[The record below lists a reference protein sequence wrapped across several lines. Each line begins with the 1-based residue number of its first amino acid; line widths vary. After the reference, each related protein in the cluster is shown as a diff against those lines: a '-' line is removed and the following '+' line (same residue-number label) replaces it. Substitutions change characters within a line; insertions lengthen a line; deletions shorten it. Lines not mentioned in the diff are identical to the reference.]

1 MNWNYKRLLMDFAK
15 GESSAI
21 LKKAE
26 HGLERETLRI
36 SKNAKLSENSHPQ
49 SFGSP
54 LMNPHIST
62 DFSEPQ
68 LELITPVFKTQKSLL
83 DYLKS
88 LHAFAA
94 QNLPKGELLW
104 PFSMPASLPKN
115 HEDIPLANYGK
126 SFAAKKRTIY
136 RRGLSYRY
144 GRKMQTISGIHYN
157 FSFPK
162 EFWDFLYKKLGNKSQ
177 NKQDFIS
184 SGYFRMIQNFT
195 QISWLDS
202 YLFGTSPAI
211 DKSYLNRPTFAL
223 KKLKGDTYY
232 GKYATSLR
240 MSSFGYCCKVQ
251 SLLNI
256 SFQNIE
262 NYVSDLRKAI
272 STPFKKYSK
281 IGLEKDGQKLQL
293 NDHFLQIPNE
303 YYAAIRPKQEV
314 KLGEDILEKLLQNG
328 IQYLEIRTVD
338 IDPNESIGVTEKHL
352 QFLHL
357 LMIYCLFK
365 DPQRITAKSQLE
377 NIKNHDLV
385 AIYGRKTNLKL
396 NFNGQKITLKK
407 WGNEVLSEIMEIAEL
422 FDLNDKNQ
430 KYTTLLKEQ
439 IAKINDPNLTPS
451 ARFLQQIEQKGFL
464 ETGQKL
470 AQKNLEF
477 FKNHKINATSL
488 KRFENEAAL
497 SIKENVKLENLNA
510 QQTEGF
516 EDMEYSTQLLI
527 KAAQKR
533 GIKID
538 IIDRKANFLR
548 LTKGNVS
555 RYIQQATFTPLDS
568 VTTYLITGNKN
579 ITKKLLQQNK
589 INVPL
594 GQDYTDLESALKDY
608 NLYAG
613 KKLVVKPT
621 TTNYGIGIHFIDAN
635 DKKAFEKAV
644 TSCLKMDKTVIVEEF
659 VEGEEHRFLVMGER
673 VVGVLKRVP
682 ANIVGDGKSTIK
694 ELIKE
699 KNFFR
704 VYPGFIKL
712 GKTEL
717 EMLKAQR
724 LTANSILEKDQ
735 KIFLRKNS
743 NISTGGDAIGLTN
756 EFPNYFKK
764 IAVKAAKVA
773 EAKICGI
780 DMIIKGK
787 NYSIIELNYNPVLKP
802 HAFPHGGHPVDVT
815 TPLLDLLGF

>member
-1 MNWNYKRLLMDFAK
+1 MNFTFGQIHREFSKDKNL
-15 GESSAI
+15 SI

-26 HGLERETLRI
+26 HGLERETIRI
-36 SKNAKLSENSHPQ
+36 TQNGKLSKNPHSQ

-68 LELITPVFKTQKSLL
+68 LELISPVFKTQGNLL
-83 DYLKS
+83 KYLEN
-88 LHAFAA
+88 LHAFIAR
-94 QNLPKGELLW
+94 NLYKNELLW
-104 PFSMPASLPKN
+104 PFSMPPLLPKN
-115 HEDIPLANYGK
+115 HEDIPLANYGN

-157 FSFPK
+157 FSFPG
-162 EFWDFLYKKLGNKSQ
+162 EFWNLLYEKFAVKSET
-177 NKQDFIS
+177 KQDFITS
-184 SGYFRMIQNFT
+184 CYFRIIQNFL

-202 YLFGTSPAI
+202 YLFGTCPAI
-211 DKSYLNRPTFAL
+211 DKSYLSKSTFRL
-223 KKLKGDTYY
+223 KKFKNDTYFGMY
-232 GKYATSLR
+232 SASLR

-256 SFQNIE
+256 SFQNLE
-262 NYVSDLRKAI
+262 SYGKDLKKAI
-272 STPFKKYSK
+272 NTPYKKYYR
-281 IGLEKDGQKLQL
+281 IGLVKDGITLQL
-293 NDHFLQIPNE
+293 NDHYLQIPNE
-303 YYAAIRPKQEV
+303 YYAVIRPKQSIS
-314 KLGEDILEKLLQNG
+314 LGEDILEKLITQG
-328 IQYLEIRTVD
+328 IKYLEIRTVD
-338 IDPNESIGVTEKHL
+338 IDPNSPIGVTEEHL

-357 LMIYCLFK
+357 LMLYCLFK
-365 DPQRITAKSQLE
+365 EPPGIDAKTQLQ
-377 NIKNHDLV
+377 NIKNHDQVSL
-385 AIYGRKTNLKL
+385 YGRKPWLKL
-396 NFNGQKITLKK
+396 RRNNEKISLKK
-407 WGNEVLSEIMEIAEL
+407 WSNEILSEMIKIAEL
-422 FDLNDKNQ
+422 FDSKGQNQ
-430 KYTTLLKEQ
+430 HYKKIIQNQ
-439 IAKINDPNLTPS
+439 IAKIDDPNLTPS
-451 ARFLQQIEQKGFL
+451 AQFLEQIRQQGFL
-464 ETGQKL
+464 KTGQKL

-477 FKNHKINATSL
+477 FKQYKISQKINHG
-488 KRFENEAAL
+488 FQNEAAL
-497 SIKENVKLENLNA
+497 SIKENRKLENLNA

-527 KAAQKR
+527 KAAKKR
-533 GIKID
+533 NIKIE

-548 LTKGNVS
+548 LSKGKVS
-555 RYIQQATFTPLDS
+555 RYIKQATFTPLDS

-594 GQDYTDLESALKDY
+594 GQDYSDLQGALKDY
-608 NLYAG
+608 HLYAG
-613 KKLVVKPT
+613 KKLVIKPT
-621 TTNYGIGIHFIDAN
+621 TTNYGIGIHFIEAN
-635 DKKAFEKAV
+635 NKKAFEKAV
-644 TSCLKMDKTVIVEEF
+644 KECLKIDKTMIVEEF
-659 VEGEEHRFLVMGER
+659 IEGEEHRFLVMGDR

-682 ANIVGDGKSTIK
+682 ANVIGNGKNTIK

-717 EMLKAQR
+717 AMLKKQQ
-724 LTANSILEKDQ
+724 LTGSSILKKDQ

-743 NISTGGDAIGLTN
+743 NISTGGDAIGVTKKI
-756 EFPNYFKK
+756 PNYFKK

-773 EAKICGI
+773 QAKICGI

-802 HAFPHGGHPVDVT
+802 HAFPHEGQAIDVT
-815 TPLLDLLGF
+815 SPLLNLLGF

>member
-1 MNWNYKRLLMDFAK
+1 MIWTYKRLLMYFTKSKNA
-15 GESSAI
+15 SM

-36 SKNAKLSENSHPQ
+36 TKNAGLSKNSHPQ

-62 DFSEPQ
+62 DFAEPQ
-68 LELITPVFKTQKSLL
+68 LELITPVFRIQKGLL
-83 DYLKS
+83 KYLKDI
-88 LHAFAA
+88 HAFAA
-94 QNLPKGELLW
+94 QNLPKGEFLW
-104 PFSMPASLPKN
+104 PFSMPPLLPKN

-126 SFAAKKRTIY
+126 SFAAQKRTVY

-157 FSFPK
+157 FSFPG
-162 EFWDFLYKKLGNKSQ
+162 EFWDFLYKKFGNKSQ
-177 NKQDFIS
+177 NKRDFIS

-211 DKSYLNRPTFAL
+211 DKSYLNKPTFSL
-223 KKLKGDTYY
+223 KKLRGDTYY

-251 SLLNI
+251 AMLNI

-272 STPFKKYSK
+272 STPYGKYSK

-303 YYAAIRPKQEV
+303 YYASIRPKQVV
-314 KLGEDILEKLLQNG
+314 KLGENILEKLSEEG
-328 IQYLEIRTVD
+328 IKYLEIRTVD
-338 IDPNESIGVTEKHL
+338 IDPNEQIGITEEHL
-352 QFLHL
+352 QFLHV

-365 DPQRITAKSQLE
+365 NPPQNTDRSQLE

-385 AIYGRKTNLKL
+385 AISGRKPNLKL
-396 NFNGQKITLKK
+396 NFNGQKITLQK
-407 WGNEVLSEIMEIAEL
+407 WGNEVLSEMLKIATV
-422 FDLNDKNQ
+422 LNLSKN
-430 KYTTLLKEQ
+430 KNPYKALIKAQ
-439 IAKINDPNLTPS
+439 IAKINDPTLTPS
-451 ARFLQQIEQKGFL
+451 TKFFKQIEKNGFL
-464 ETGQKL
+464 AIGQKL

-477 FKNHKINATSL
+477 FKNHKINNASL
-488 KRFENEAAL
+488 KHFEDEAKR
-497 SIKENVKLENLNA
+497 SIKENQKLENLNA

-533 GIKID
+533 NIKIE

-548 LTKGNVS
+548 LTKGKIS

-568 VTTYLITGNKN
+568 VMTYLITGNKN

-594 GQDYTDLESALKDY
+594 GQDYGDLESALRDY
-608 NLYAG
+608 PIYSG
-613 KKLVVKPT
+613 KKLVIKPT
-621 TTNYGIGIHFIDAN
+621 TTNYGIGIHFIEAN
-635 DKKAFEKAV
+635 DKKSFEKAIKE
-644 TSCLKMDKTVIVEEF
+644 CLKIDKTVIVEEF
-659 VEGEEHRFLVMGER
+659 VEGQEHRFLVMGDR
-673 VVGVLKRVP
+673 VIGILKRIP
-682 ANIVGDGKSTIK
+682 ANVVGDGKSTIK

-704 VYPGFIKL
+704 VYPGLIKL
-712 GKTEL
+712 GQIEL
-717 EMLKAQR
+717 EILKRQK
-724 LTANSILEKDQ
+724 LSPNSILQKDQ
-735 KIFLRKNS
+735 TIFLRENS

-756 EFPNYFKK
+756 EIPKYFKK
-764 IAVKAAKVA
+764 IAIKAAKVA

-802 HAFPHGGHPVDVT
+802 HAFPHEGQTTDVT
-815 TPLLDLLGF
+815 SPLLDLLGF